1 MGGLWSAWLFW
12 FFEAL
17 VCVSGKT
24 KCAKCV
30 GKKFPFLC
38 VGYFLFFSVSDC
50 CLVRCRSVGSG
61 SRPVIA
67 TNGCGFA
74 KLGPFHRSLQKLITT
89 KIINNYIRWAQAP
102 ISSKPML
109 CTVDVPWFLRMEGQ
123 RSCRSP
129 SFSLHHV
136 CQKSKPQLATKHGFF
151 NGIDCAYIA
160 CRRPSIPCFSEA

>member
-67 TNGCGFA
+67 TNSILVHVTVLPVPLRKMVSTAAVFCITFFHISDTMFRGHPENMNFLDA
-74 KLGPFHRSLQKLITT
+74 KFPLTKPGEEIWYCLLLQKMIQPE
-89 KIINNYIRWAQAP
+89 N
-102 ISSKPML
+102 
-109 CTVDVPWFLRMEGQ
+109 V
-123 RSCRSP
+123 
-129 SFSLHHV
+129 
-136 CQKSKPQLATKHGFF
+136 LAT
-151 NGIDCAYIA
+151 
-160 CRRPSIPCFSEA
+160 SEF

>member
-67 TNGCGFA
+67 TNGKSICEVRA
-74 KLGPFHRSLQKLITT
+74 KMNEKFNFNRAEQI
-89 KIINNYIRWAQAP
+89 A
-102 ISSKPML
+102 
-109 CTVDVPWFLRMEGQ
+109 
-123 RSCRSP
+123 
-129 SFSLHHV
+129 FS
-136 CQKSKPQLATKHGFF
+136 
-151 NGIDCAYIA
+151 DD
-160 CRRPSIPCFSEA
+160 

>member
-67 TNGCGFA
+67 TNGLA
-74 KLGPFHRSLQKLITT
+74 LGAVADFGAQNCQYTT
-89 KIINNYIRWAQAP
+89 K
-102 ISSKPML
+102 
-109 CTVDVPWFLRMEGQ
+109 VDAR
-123 RSCRSP
+123 
-129 SFSLHHV
+129 
-136 CQKSKPQLATKHGFF
+136 
-151 NGIDCAYIA
+151 
-160 CRRPSIPCFSEA
+160 

>member
-1 MGGLWSAWLFW
+1 MVGGLWSAWLFW

-67 TNGCGFA
+67 TNACICA
-74 KLGPFHRSLQKLITT
+74 IIRNISQITKPVYQYFSVIHFVLLLVQST
-89 KIINNYIRWAQAP
+89 KTNNCVQ
-102 ISSKPML
+102 ML
-109 CTVDVPWFLRMEGQ
+109 HKRLHTVITVQTGGLLFFQ
-123 RSCRSP
+123 
-129 SFSLHHV
+129 SFS
-136 CQKSKPQLATKHGFF
+136 S
-151 NGIDCAYIA
+151 
-160 CRRPSIPCFSEA
+160 FS

>member
-38 VGYFLFFSVSDC
+38 VRYYLFFSVSDC

-67 TNGCGFA
+67 TNV
-74 KLGPFHRSLQKLITT
+74 LGIGEVGAFKAQMFNLAQILIRIPMLKFTT
-89 KIINNYIRWAQAP
+89 SAP
-102 ISSKPML
+102 ILP
-109 CTVDVPWFLRMEGQ
+109 
-123 RSCRSP
+123 
-129 SFSLHHV
+129 
-136 CQKSKPQLATKHGFF
+136 
-151 NGIDCAYIA
+151 
-160 CRRPSIPCFSEA
+160 IPC

>member
-67 TNGCGFA
+67 TNVLQLPKGGDFGALHCQMYTNIDRSTKLDLTTESPLLVGDVSGSLLFFSSLSVYINVYFLLDCHTVYTVPA
-74 KLGPFHRSLQKLITT
+74 KLHKNTLRNNCSRHNSY
-89 KIINNYIRWAQAP
+89 KII
-102 ISSKPML
+102 SSIN
-109 CTVDVPWFLRMEGQ
+109 TQ
-123 RSCRSP
+123 
-129 SFSLHHV
+129 
-136 CQKSKPQLATKHGFF
+136 
-151 NGIDCAYIA
+151 
-160 CRRPSIPCFSEA
+160 

>member
-67 TNGCGFA
+67 TNGKSIGEVRDFEEQKVQERPNVA
-74 KLGPFHRSLQKLITT
+74 NAFSILLTYKNLQ
-89 KIINNYIRWAQAP
+89 N
-102 ISSKPML
+102 
-109 CTVDVPWFLRMEGQ
+109 
-123 RSCRSP
+123 
-129 SFSLHHV
+129 
-136 CQKSKPQLATKHGFF
+136 
-151 NGIDCAYIA
+151 
-160 CRRPSIPCFSEA
+160 

>member
-1 MGGLWSAWLFW
+1 MVGGLWSAWLFW

-67 TNGCGFA
+67 TNVFGLCVRAGSGAQSFNLLLMFNRST
-74 KLGPFHRSLQKLITT
+74 KLQVCTSARLTQNPCWQLWF
-89 KIINNYIRWAQAP
+89 P
-102 ISSKPML
+102 SSVRL
-109 CTVDVPWFLRMEGQ
+109 CLSGLV
-123 RSCRSP
+123 CR
-129 SFSLHHV
+129 
-136 CQKSKPQLATKHGFF
+136 Q
-151 NGIDCAYIA
+151 I
-160 CRRPSIPCFSEA
+160 